1 MRNPPGRGLNCVL
14 DPVPNNGRKVAVV
27 GREPLFPSHARDPPP
42 CLTCAQPSPSAD
54 GQRKQ
59 FEFLVT
65 RSVRKLLRVTTST
78 FGIPADE
85 VLLLIAGRT
94 PVTLADSSD
103 SSVVDAGLFGDAE
116 ARRVPAP
123 KRVIIRISTVP
134 ASLGA
139 LHVGESEAPCPR
151 AQ

>member
-1 MRNPPGRGLNCVL
+1 M
-14 DPVPNNGRKVAVV
+14 
-27 GREPLFPSHARDPPP
+27 
-42 CLTCAQPSPSAD
+42 
-54 GQRKQ
+54 
-59 FEFLVT
+59 T

-85 VLLLIAGRT
+85 VLLLMAGRT

-103 SSVVDAGLFGDAE
+103 RSVVDAGLFGDVE

-123 KRVIIRISTVP
+123 KRVIIRISTSP